1 MEDLVLPWGYPLETY
16 PVETEDGFVL
26 RLYRIPYGV
35 KNSTKPDPRKPVVLL
50 IHGITLASSC
60 FVVLDPESSMGFYL
74 ADAGFDVWMLN
85 TRSNTYSRGNRYRG
99 DTSVA
104 YWQYSIDELALLDLP
119 AQIDFILKFTGKPSL
134 ATVGHSQGCTLPL
147 MLLSAKP
154 EYNAKVWLMMQIGA
168 VTHAEE
174 IQAKYMR
181 HQAELRSAQKVLG
194 GAAIGNFIMN
204 SVTSQLISSCNGT
217 YSRLRYCQKLIHFL
231 VGGL

>member
-1 MEDLVLPWGYPLETY
+1 
-16 PVETEDGFVL
+16 
-26 RLYRIPYGV
+26 
-35 KNSTKPDPRKPVVLL
+35 
-50 IHGITLASSC
+50 
-60 FVVLDPESSMGFYL
+60 
-74 ADAGFDVWMLN
+74 MLN

-181 HQAELRSAQKVLG
+181 HQAELRSAQKVGHSPPRLTACFELKTERASTRSWMFG
-194 GAAIGNFIMN
+194 GGSAQANAAA
-204 SVTSQLISSCNGT
+204 LRAHA
-217 YSRLRYCQKLIHFL
+217 SRAPLLPYAPAAATPAPLLAPLCMHH
-231 VGGL
+231 